1 MADVKILNLDEILAA
16 EPARSIVWDGQ
27 TYALAG
33 VTGETYLKFLAQRKQ
48 LSDAEKRG
56 DEADQWQR
64 NLDLIALLV
73 PGLAAK
79 RKDLEALRLQV
90 LMRLVQFVLAEFSE
104 MTGGATGQ
112 PGEAPAG
119 QS

>member
-16 EPARSIVWDGQ
+16 EPERQIVWGGQ

-33 VTGETYLKFLAQRKQ
+33 VTGETYLKFLAIRKQ
-48 LSDAEKRG
+48 ISDAEKSHS
-56 DEADQWQR
+56 EADQWQK

-79 RKDLEALRLQV
+79 RGELAALRLQV
-90 LMRLVQFVLAEFSE
+90 LLRLVEFVLAEFAE
-104 MTGGATGQ
+104 LTGGATGQ